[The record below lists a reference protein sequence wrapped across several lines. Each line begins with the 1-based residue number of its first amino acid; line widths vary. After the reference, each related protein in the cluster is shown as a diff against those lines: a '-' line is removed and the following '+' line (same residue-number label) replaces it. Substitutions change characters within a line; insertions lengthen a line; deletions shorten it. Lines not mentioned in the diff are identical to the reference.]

1 MRYLKLFEEY
11 DREASDVSLFTK
23 DERDLIEDVL
33 LLYVDKYNMVD
44 MPSDED
50 GIYFDEDLDRIQFC
64 VQRLRNIGI
73 DIESPLSISLS
84 EIYRDMSDSFV
95 KRIERLGFKVFW
107 CGLKEYDDRNTI
119 SITIMKPDG
128 YKPFE

>member
-11 DREASDVSLFTK
+11 DREARDVSLFTK

-73 DIESPLSISLS
+73 DIESPLDISLS
-84 EIYRDMSDSFV
+84 EIYRDISDTFV
-95 KRIERLGFKVFW
+95 KRMNKLGFKVFS
-107 CGLKEYDDRNTI
+107 CVLKEYDDRNTI
-119 SITIMKPDG
+119 SITIMKPDE